1 MGLYIYIYQ
10 ADVLHA
16 TCFHWWVLFFE
27 AFEMVCFGQLN
38 EREIRTQ
45 NVFFSLYVLTCFIMI
60 ELMCWNQMDFTS
72 TKFMWA
78 LSERAGTNGLKRYSY
93 GNIDMCHI
101 ICSPTLESFYLLS
114 CVGVSS
120 KRLPCGWCNLGKGG
134 EGAKLRHCCLLRI
147 RYWLAINKLYSG
159 WDCGQDLCR
168 PVYLHICWEL
178 REFQPI
184 MSVAGYLGTIL
195 R

>member
-1 MGLYIYIYQ
+1 MGLYIYISGRRIACYLLSLMGSILWGIW
-10 ADVLHA
+10 DGMLWTVK
-16 TCFHWWVLFFE
+16 W
-27 AFEMVCFGQLN
+27 
-38 EREIRTQ
+38 ERNSYSER
-45 NVFFSLYVLTCFIMI
+45 FFSLCFNVFHYDWVNLLKSNRFHKYKIYVSF
-60 ELMCWNQMDFTS
+60 
-72 TKFMWA
+72 
-78 LSERAGTNGLKRYSY
+78 ERAGTNGLKRYSY

-134 EGAKLRHCCLLRI
+134 GAKLRHCCLLRI